1 MPPNQPAH
9 LTHAIPTNSHLSL
22 TPNLSD
28 LPDSQYTAALSGLK
42 ITYPSSPST
51 LPPSAPNDMESTDQ
65 HLIVGP
71 TPTNPLLCITR
82 VFFLLGLEDGETTCR
97 GGGGRVKQS
106 PVSRGKLGISRVAY
120 PRNSPQSAT
129 VMDPFFVFI
138 VGIAIDKIVGLLRML
153 GC

>member
-82 VFFLLGLEDGETTCR
+82 VFFVSCLVLLLLVSTYTADACHEVRHVKSVHQHKGYSGPDFFW
-97 GGGGRVKQS
+97 GGS
-106 PVSRGKLGISRVAY
+106 ESRE
-120 PRNSPQSAT
+120 RNGFLSS
-129 VMDPFFVFI
+129 
-138 VGIAIDKIVGLLRML
+138 
-153 GC
+153 